1 MPLMPRTVVSAATE
15 PVKEALS
22 LADPL
27 GVISVYLSARD
38 AAIPGNT
45 AVRGLEVELGRVGRL
60 IDTSWT
66 TGPGPAHAALA
77 AIEQHVRG
85 AILSGGARDLALF
98 AALGLGQ
105 VVVIEPSGTVP
116 TRATLGRRAD
126 VRPLCVALDEAHP
139 AGVALV
145 SAEGVRVLEWAP
157 GSLTDVWSET
167 LPELEEP
174 DLVGPAHAHPRGQ
187 PGSAPGP
194 RVAQQ
199 RDLFE
204 TRMRG
209 ELEKLLV
216 GAGRKIAE
224 LAAEHDWRELAL
236 AGDER
241 LTSAL
246 ARGLPSGAPVEI
258 APVPRLE
265 QWRSDGEL
273 APLVAPAVAR
283 VRERRQTSLVT
294 RVLDAVGGRGATG
307 LRETLAALAEGR
319 VDTLLV
325 AADRPI
331 VGRSTVS
338 GTLAA
343 PGEVPP
349 GTSAAELVEDPMLAD
364 AMIGQALDT
373 GASVVVL
380 SPGPAQLLGD
390 DDVAALL
397 RY

>member
-1 MPLMPRTVVSAATE
+1 MVVMPRTAVPAATE
-15 PVKEALS
+15 PVKQALS

-27 GVISVYLSARD
+27 GVLSVYLSARD
-38 AAIPGNT
+38 AATPGNT
-45 AVRGLEVELGRVGRL
+45 AVRGLEVELGRIGRL

-66 TGPGPAHAALA
+66 TGAGPAHGALA

-85 AILSGGARDLALF
+85 AILSGGARHLALF
-98 AALGLGQ
+98 AALGQGDVQ
-105 VVVIEPSGTVP
+105 VLEPGGTVP
-116 TRATLGRRAD
+116 TRATLGPRAD

-145 SAEGVRVLEWAP
+145 SADGVRVLEWAP
-157 GSLTDVWSET
+157 GSLTEIWSEE

-187 PGSAPGP
+187 PGSAPGLK
-194 RVAQQ
+194 VSQQ

-216 GAGRKIAE
+216 GAGKRIAE
-224 LAAEHDWRELAL
+224 LADEHGWRELAL

-241 LTSAL
+241 LTAAL
-246 ARGLPSGAPVEI
+246 ARGLPRDAPVEI

-265 QWRSDGEL
+265 RWRSAGEL
-273 APLVAPAVAR
+273 APLVAPAIAA
-283 VRERRQTSLVT
+283 VRERREEVVVR
-294 RVLDAVGGRGATG
+294 RVLDSVGSRGVTG
-307 LRETLAALAEGR
+307 LRETLAALADAR

-331 VGRSTVS
+331 VGRSAAS

-343 PGEVPP
+343 PGEIPP
-349 GTSAAELVEDPMLAD
+349 GSSAAELVDDAMLAD
-364 AMIGQALDT
+364 AMIGRALDT
-373 GASVVVL
+373 DAAVVVL
-380 SPGPAQLLGD
+380 SPAPAQLLGD

>member
-1 MPLMPRTVVSAATE
+1 M
-15 PVKEALS
+15 
-22 LADPL
+22 
-27 GVISVYLSARD
+27 
-38 AAIPGNT
+38 
-45 AVRGLEVELGRVGRL
+45 
-60 IDTSWT
+60 
-66 TGPGPAHAALA
+66 
-77 AIEQHVRG
+77 
-85 AILSGGARDLALF
+85 
-98 AALGLGQ
+98 
-105 VVVIEPSGTVP
+105 
-116 TRATLGRRAD
+116 
-126 VRPLCVALDEAHP
+126 
-139 AGVALV
+139 
-145 SAEGVRVLEWAP
+145 LEWAP
-157 GSLTDVWSET
+157 GSLTEVWSEA

-187 PGSAPGP
+187 PGSAPGF
-194 RVAQQ
+194 RVSQQ

-224 LAAEHDWRELAL
+224 LAAEHGWRELAL

-241 LTSAL
+241 LTAAL

-265 QWRSDGEL
+265 QWRSAGEL
-273 APLVAPAVAR
+273 APLVAPAIAA
-283 VRERRQTSLVT
+283 VRERRETALVR

-307 LRETLAALAEGR
+307 LRATLAALAEGR

-325 AADRPI
+325 AADHPI
-331 VGRSTVS
+331 VGRSSAS

-349 GTSAAELVEDPMLAD
+349 GTSAAELVDDSMLAD
-364 AMIGQALDT
+364 AMIGRALDT
-373 GASVVVL
+373 DAAVVVL
-380 SPGPAQLLGD
+380 SPGPTELLG

>member
-273 APLVAPAVAR
+273 APLVAPAVAAGAGATTDEPR
-283 VRERRQTSLVT
+283 DGGCWTPSAAAERRACARRSPRSPRDAST
-294 RVLDAVGGRGATG
+294 RSSSPPTV
-307 LRETLAALAEGR
+307 
-319 VDTLLV
+319 
-325 AADRPI
+325 
-331 VGRSTVS
+331 RSS
-338 GTLAA
+338 AA
-343 PGEVPP
+343 PRYP
-349 GTSAAELVEDPMLAD
+349 AR
-364 AMIGQALDT
+364 
-373 GASVVVL
+373 
-380 SPGPAQLLGD
+380 SPLRARSRPAP
-390 DDVAALL
+390 A
-397 RY
+397 RRSSSRTRCWPTR